1 MMNKMEYSM
10 EMVMAQSQPGVF
22 PAETT
27 GRDGSQP
34 VAKSVAKAQKPAKD
48 AKRAAKPQ
56 KDKRNYWYI
65 SVGVIALL
73 LIVWTV
79 LSLTGQAQMRT
90 VPAIQDVLGALYSIT
105 VDGYKGAT
113 LLGHLGAS
121 FFRLFTAFGLA
132 IITAVPLGLLCGHNA
147 KIRAALE
154 PIVEFVRPLPPLA
167 YYTLLVLW
175 MGIGDGSKI
184 MLLYLACFA
193 PIYIACVSAVTKI
206 PAGYLNTA
214 ATLGASSS
222 QVFWRVVLPY
232 SAADIFTGIRT
243 SIGHGYSTLVA
254 AEMVAA
260 ASGIGWMV
268 LDAGN
273 WLRSDVIFAGIIVMG
288 FTGILINVILLG
300 IESKV
305 VPWKDK
311 L

>member
-1 MMNKMEYSM
+1 M
-10 EMVMAQSQPGVF
+10 EMVLQQGSAGQASTSQEKRSDGPTAK
-22 PAETT
+22 PARKARPLKAEKT
-27 GRDGSQP
+27 
-34 VAKSVAKAQKPAKD
+34 AKAQRARGQKG
-48 AKRAAKPQ
+48 KRS
-56 KDKRNYWYI
+56 YVHI
-65 SVGVIALL
+65 SVAVVALL

-79 LSLTGQAQMRT
+79 FSLTGHADMRT
-90 VPAIQDVLGALYSIT
+90 VPAIQDVWAALVSIT

-132 IITAVPLGLLCGHNA
+132 IVTAIPLGLLSGHNA

-154 PIVEFVRPLPPLA
+154 PIVEFIRPLPPLA
-167 YYTLLVLW
+167 YYTILILW

-193 PIYIACVSAVTKI
+193 PIYVACASAVTKI
-206 PAGYLNTA
+206 PANYLNTA

-222 QVFWRVVLPY
+222 QTFWRVVLPY
-232 SAADIFTGIRT
+232 TAADIFTGIRT

-260 ASGIGWMV
+260 ASGIGWMI

-288 FTGILINVILLG
+288 FTGILINAVLLA
-300 IESKV
+300 IESRV